1 VSTSE
6 QVVAFIGQSLGSHS
20 FSQEFYE
27 RAAKYC
33 AAKGIASTSIVLAD
47 VPHRFSLM
55 ALKGLTE
62 SDAVAVAERLA
73 EEKFRFLRRVASRH
87 ASFTIHRW
95 HHFAAFP
102 NFIRIRDAVYREY
115 ESCASLKDAV
125 DRRFLTHV
133 KEESPGLIVDRDAV
147 NLGIR
152 YILDE
157 LSLML
162 LLYGP
167 LGYRVQIAP
176 FEVPDFLIVAL
187 NQERI
192 ASLPGLTDFRHPG
205 TVRLH
210 VSLIESAKPVE
221 LVLH

>member
-1 VSTSE
+1 MSNSE
-6 QVVAFIGQSLGSHS
+6 QVVAFIGQSLGSHA

-27 RAAKYC
+27 RAAEYC
-33 AAKGIASTSIVLAD
+33 ATNGIASTSIVLAD
-47 VPHRFSLM
+47 APHRFSLM

-62 SDAVAVAERLA
+62 SEAIASAERLA

-87 ASFTIHRW
+87 ALFTIHRW
-95 HHFAAFP
+95 RHFDAFP
-102 NFIRIRDAVYREY
+102 NFIRIHDAVYREY

-133 KEESPGLIVDRDAV
+133 KEESPELIVDRDAL
-147 NLGIR
+147 NLGTR

-176 FEVPDFLIVAL
+176 FEAPDFLIVAL
-187 NQERI
+187 NQDRI
-192 ASLPGLTDFRHPG
+192 AALPGLADFGLPG
-205 TVRLH
+205 AVRTH
-210 VSLIESAKPVE
+210 VSLVESAKPIE
-221 LVLH
+221 FILH